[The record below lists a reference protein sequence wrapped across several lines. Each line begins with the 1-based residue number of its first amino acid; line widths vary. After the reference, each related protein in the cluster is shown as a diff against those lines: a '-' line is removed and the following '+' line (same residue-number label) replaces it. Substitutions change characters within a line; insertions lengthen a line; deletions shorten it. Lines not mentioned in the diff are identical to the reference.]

1 MDLGSHFQQNPFY
14 HFYLW
19 SQEEMP
25 PPPLVLSLAKE
36 NMLADMTDL
45 AHRYPVILTHI
56 VTSRLSK
63 ILHSLQKQRD
73 PALQNLCNEMV
84 KSTPNTKR
92 WSFGTL
98 VVLH

>member
-1 MDLGSHFQQNPFY
+1 MDLRSHFQQNPFY

-25 PPPLVLSLAKE
+25 PPPLVLSLAEE
-36 NMLADMTDL
+36 NMLADMTEL

-73 PALQNLCNEMV
+73 PALKISAM
-84 KSTPNTKR
+84 K
-92 WSFGTL
+92 WSSLRPTL
-98 VVLH
+98 RDGALEP